1 MVSENRLTISKI
13 SFLISFSIAI
23 GIWAFMHLTRD
34 WFPAPSEIHK
44 ELRRRKVIRT
54 KNITGELGEYFV
66 VNHYNKTPN
75 QTNLFLPGPGVK
87 NIDALS
93 RKGERYSI
101 KTISGN
107 NRTTG
112 SFWNPDS
119 IKNNEKT
126 FEYLIICILDDYY
139 SLSMILELT
148 WNDFIKFKKF
158 NKRMN
163 NFQVS
168 VTQKLIDEVKVVYKK
183 S

>member
-1 MVSENRLTISKI
+1 MKDLEKLSVEELVR
-13 SFLISFSIAI
+13 LISPNS
-23 GIWAFMHLTRD
+23 D
-34 WFPAPSEIHK
+34 IHK
-44 ELRRRKVIRT
+44 ELRKREVIRT
-54 KNITGELGEYFV
+54 KNITGELGEYYV
-66 VNHYNKTPN
+66 VQYYNNTPS
-75 QTNLFLPGPGVK
+75 QTNVFLPGPGVK
-87 NIDALS
+87 NIDVLS
-93 RKGERYSI
+93 RNGERYSI

>member
-1 MVSENRLTISKI
+1 MKDLEKLTVEELVR
-13 SFLISFSIAI
+13 LISPNS
-23 GIWAFMHLTRD
+23 D
-34 WFPAPSEIHK
+34 IHK
-44 ELRRRKVIRT
+44 ELRKREVIRT
-54 KNITGELGEYFV
+54 KNITGELGEYYV
-66 VNHYNKTPN
+66 VQYYNNTPG
-75 QTNLFLPGPGVK
+75 QSNLFLPGPGVK
-87 NIDALS
+87 NIDVLN
-93 RKGERYSI
+93 RNGDRCSI
-101 KTISGN
+101 KTISGK

-139 SLSMILELT
+139 SLNMILELT

-168 VTQKLIDEVKVVYKK
+168 VTQKLIDEVKIVYKK
-183 S
+183 VNS

>member
-1 MVSENRLTISKI
+1 MKDLEKLSVEELVR
-13 SFLISFSIAI
+13 LISPNS
-23 GIWAFMHLTRD
+23 D
-34 WFPAPSEIHK
+34 IHK
-44 ELRRRKVIRT
+44 ELRKREVIRT
-54 KNITGELGEYFV
+54 KNITGELGEYYV
-66 VNHYNKTPN
+66 VQYYNNTPG
-75 QTNLFLPGPGVK
+75 QPNLFLPGPGVK
-87 NIDALS
+87 NIDVLN
-93 RKGERYSI
+93 RNGERCSI

-139 SLSMILELT
+139 SLNMILELT

-168 VTQKLIDEVKVVYKK
+168 VTQKLIDEVRVVYKK

>member
-1 MVSENRLTISKI
+1 MKDLEKLTVEELVR
-13 SFLISFSIAI
+13 LISPNS
-23 GIWAFMHLTRD
+23 D
-34 WFPAPSEIHK
+34 IHK
-44 ELRRRKVIRT
+44 ELRKREVIRT
-54 KNITGELGEYFV
+54 KNITGELGEYYV
-66 VNHYNKTPN
+66 VQYYNNTPG

-87 NIDALS
+87 NIDVLS
-93 RKGERYSI
+93 RNGERCSI

-119 IKNNEKT
+119 IKNNQKT

-139 SLSMILELT
+139 SLNMILELT

>member
-1 MVSENRLTISKI
+1 MTDLEKLSVEELVR
-13 SFLISFSIAI
+13 LISPNS
-23 GIWAFMHLTRD
+23 D
-34 WFPAPSEIHK
+34 IHK
-44 ELRRRKVIRT
+44 ELRKREVIRT
-54 KNITGELGEYFV
+54 KNITGELGEYYV
-66 VNHYNKTPN
+66 VQYYNNTPG

-87 NIDALS
+87 NIDVLS

-107 NRTTG
+107 NKTTG

-119 IKNNEKT
+119 IENNEKT

-139 SLSMILELT
+139 SLKMILELT
-148 WNDFIKFKKF
+148 WNDFIKYKKF

-168 VTQKLIDEVKVVYKK
+168 VTQKLIGEVKVVYKK